1 MNTVDAKRVLETA
14 LICAPQ
20 PATLRELRSL
30 FDDVL
35 GSDTIKDLLLD
46 LQKDWALK
54 GVELVQVASGWRFQ
68 SRPEMRVYL
77 DKLHPE
83 KPPKYTRA
91 TLETLAIIA
100 YRQPVTRGD
109 IEDIRGVTVN
119 SLIIK
124 QLEDRG
130 WIEVIGH
137 RETVGRPAL
146 FATTRQFLDDL
157 GLQSLDQLP
166 MLEETQAQQSL
177 FKALDGEEGA
187 EAPAVEGQVAEVSAE
202 VPAEEGA
209 DAELAGQGEVQDAS
223 VQAAEPELAQAE
235 VQTDASAQD
244 LAAPQAQ
251 LPAQAAEAVAI
262 VEPAAEPQELQPQL
276 DLPESEPNQV
286 EAKADQAQDAIE
298 IEEAEVQASVLESA
312 QKSAHEPELL
322 PEPLPEPVSRP
333 RPVKPAKAA
342 KPLAKANEPEV
353 KPAAKKS
360 GRAEWVGLKA
370 FLEDDYD
377 DEEEVVDDKN
387 TALAD
392 DAMHSGPANE
402 RIVEDDDGV
411 IPEGKPE

>member
-20 PATLRELRSL
+20 PVTLRELRSL

-46 LQKDWALK
+46 LQKDWALR

-177 FKALDGEEGA
+177 FKALDGEEGEQAAVPQAGAEDVQPQGGA
-187 EAPAVEGQVAEVSAE
+187 EAAEPAEVVADTDVAAESDAAESEVLGASNEEDGGEEQLDQGTDQVAEEQAVIQ
-202 VPAEEGA
+202 
-209 DAELAGQGEVQDAS
+209 AELQPEPDVPQLESYPVQAQADF
-223 VQAAEPELAQAE
+223 VQAATETIETALPDSEPGAAMELPS
-235 VQTDASAQD
+235 VSKPK
-244 LAAPQAQ
+244 AAR
-251 LPAQAAEAVAI
+251 PARTAKAA
-262 VEPAAEPQELQPQL
+262 
-276 DLPESEPNQV
+276 ESEP
-286 EAKADQAQDAIE
+286 K
-298 IEEAEVQASVLESA
+298 
-312 QKSAHEPELL
+312 
-322 PEPLPEPVSRP
+322 PV
-333 RPVKPAKAA
+333 
-342 KPLAKANEPEV
+342 
-353 KPAAKKS
+353 AKKT
-360 GRAEWVGLKA
+360 GRTEWVGLKA
-370 FLEDDYD
+370 FLEDDYGSD
-377 DEEEVVDDKN
+377 DEAEDAK
-387 TALAD
+387 TKARAD
-392 DAMHSGPANE
+392 DAVESAE
-402 RIVEDDDGV
+402 QRIVEDDDGV
-411 IPEGKPE
+411 IPEGKLE